1 MDSTTCRDLC
11 EDGKMII
18 LQTKI
23 CWHLANMILTM
34 TIIPT
39 L

>member
-11 EDGKMII
+11 ERWEMII
-18 LQTKI
+18 LQTKM

-34 TIIPT
+34 TIIPI